1 VEGLVSMVSGE
12 DAITVQRIDELLR
25 FLPRFEV
32 PGRAWIEGVGG
43 GEETAE
49 GAVTMRYPI
58 YCEDVLAFY
67 RSAGQPWWSDYGYK
81 PHAAAQMLADG
92 EGIAQATM
100 DEIKTML
107 TYCVRGE
114 RFADGHWAAML
125 ESGRVAAI
133 LRRLAVLREGL

>member
-1 VEGLVSMVSGE
+1 MVDGK
-12 DAITVQRIDELLR
+12 DGITRERIDELLC
-25 FLPRFEV
+25 FLPRFEA

-43 GEETAE
+43 GQETAD
-49 GAVTMRYPI
+49 GAMTMFYPV

-67 RSAGQPWWSDYGYK
+67 RLAGQPWWADYGYE
-81 PHAAAQMLADG
+81 PRAAAQMLAD
-92 EGIAQATM
+92 EARIARATL

-125 ESGRVAAI
+125 KSGRIVAI
-133 LRRLAVLREGL
+133 LRRLKALRERA

>member
-1 VEGLVSMVSGE
+1 MSMVDSE
-12 DAITVQRIDELLR
+12 NAITRERIDELLR

-43 GEETAE
+43 GKETAD
-49 GAVTMRYPI
+49 GATTTYYPV

-67 RSAGQPWWSDYGYK
+67 RLAGQPWWSDYGYE
-81 PHAAAQMLADG
+81 PRRAAQMLSD
-92 EGIAQATM
+92 EDGIARATL

-114 RFADGHWAAML
+114 RFGDGHWAAML
-125 ESGRVAAI
+125 ESGKIAAI
-133 LRRLAVLREGL
+133 LRRLQALRDHV